1 MMDAVPNE
9 GPTGLLS
16 QDEILSR
23 TKLIMQ
29 GLDSLKADHVQ
40 LLNASNHLNTAEQ
53 GNDNKTMLLKKS
65 IEKIDLG
72 LGEAQV
78 NIALKQICIKD
89 KIYCYYYIIYYYQ
102 YVMANQFN

>member
-1 MMDAVPNE
+1 MDAAPNE
-9 GPTGLLS
+9 GLLS

-78 NIALKQICIKD
+78 NIALKQSSALKIKFT
-89 KIYCYYYIIYYYQ
+89 ITSI
-102 YVMANQFN
+102 